1 MKIASSCLMALLLL
15 MFASPVRALESLV
28 LYDDFHSTFID
39 ETKWSGG
46 GSQSAGVDV
55 LEFVRQI
62 QKGTLH
68 MVNRTYGDTS
78 SNSGSSAAYT
88 RLDFADGEKVTA
100 IKATIQV
107 NSVEVG
113 VCTSNPNATYA
124 RARLGGSFFNISA
137 PTAGSY
143 SNDVFAAIYI
153 ELASDSTDKAGILEV
168 IGRVIK
174 CNNSTCSLYTELD
187 KIVLGTTKV
196 KKKTDLSIQWDKSN
210 HQFIFQLGKSAPVSS
225 TYAVPDLLPAG
236 FADSKALD
244 IAQSIANCTAEQRPV
259 AFMDLNFD
267 NVYVNQSAAQ

>member
-1 MKIASSCLMALLLL
+1 MALLLL
-15 MFASPVRALESLV
+15 MFASPGQALDLV

-46 GSQSAGVDV
+46 GGQSAGVDV

-78 SNSGSSAAYT
+78 SNSGSSVAYT

-100 IKATIQV
+100 IKATVQV
-107 NSVEVG
+107 NSAEVVG
-113 VCTSNPNATYA
+113 CSNNSSATHA
-124 RARLGGSFFNISA
+124 TARLGGSFFNTSA
-137 PTAGSY
+137 PTVGSY

-210 HQFIFQLGKSAPVSS
+210 HQFIFQLGKSAPVSY

-244 IAQSIANCTAEQRPV
+244 IAQSIANCTAEPTV
-259 AFMDLNFD
+259 AFMDANFD
-267 NVYVNQSAAQ
+267 NVFVNQ

>member
-15 MFASPVRALESLV
+15 MFASPGRALDLV

-68 MVNRTYGDTS
+68 IVNRTYGDTS
-78 SNSGSSAAYT
+78 SNSGSSVAYT

-107 NSVEVG
+107 NSAVVTDCRPG
-113 VCTSNPNATYA
+113 NPNATYA
-124 RARLGGSFFNISA
+124 RARLGGSFFNTSV

-143 SNDVFAAIYI
+143 LNDVFAAIYI

-174 CNNSTCSLYTELD
+174 CNNSTCF
-187 KIVLGTTKV
+187 
-196 KKKTDLSIQWDKSN
+196 
-210 HQFIFQLGKSAPVSS
+210 FIH
-225 TYAVPDLLPAG
+225 
-236 FADSKALD
+236 
-244 IAQSIANCTAEQRPV
+244 
-259 AFMDLNFD
+259 
-267 NVYVNQSAAQ
+267 